1 VARLVRDWLPQSL
14 DWELVGGNRAVKTTA
29 GQAPPDDPTAGQ
41 APSSEA
47 TARQAPRISVIV
59 PTYNRCGMLRQTL
72 ESLAGQQFPSD
83 EFEVIVA
90 DDGSSDDTAGMVRSF
105 SGRLR
110 LQYCFQEDQGYRV
123 AAARNAGARLASSPI
138 LAFVDSGTL
147 AGPDFVRG
155 HLAAHAAGHGQ
166 RAVVGYCYGYRP
178 LDEMSWLT
186 AALAEV
192 EPAQVVRR
200 YGDDPSFA
208 DFRHSEFARADGD
221 LGRLAAPWFLF
232 WTVNCSVTA
241 DVFWEAGGF
250 DENYRSWGGED
261 TELGYRLFR
270 RGVPFAVSRD
280 AWTIELPHERHL
292 NANFQSV
299 GRNGRYFL
307 KKHGEPMAE
316 IAFGA
321 FKDKAP
327 GRIETDCAALASLTR
342 EAADREVSAEL
353 EKAAQ
358 DIPAEATVAVFGCG
372 AVLPPSLPP
381 CILMDF
387 DAHLLAQALAD
398 GRHTGHHAIGLRTP
412 LRTRSVDIV
421 IITSR
426 LSGLWDLWGERLLA
440 EARRIGHQVRGP
452 LSGTEGLSPVRGRP

>member
-1 VARLVRDWLPQSL
+1 
-14 DWELVGGNRAVKTTA
+14 VKTTA
-29 GQAPPDDPTAGQ
+29 GQAPPD
-41 APSSEA
+41 EA
-47 TARQAPRISVIV
+47 TAGQAPRISVIV
-59 PTYNRCGMLRQTL
+59 PTYNRCSMLQQTL
-72 ESLAGQQFPSD
+72 ESLAGQRFPSD

-110 LQYCFQEDQGYRV
+110 LRYCFQDDEGYRV
-123 AAARNAGARLASSPI
+123 AAARNAGARLASSPV

-147 AGPDFVRG
+147 TGPDFVRG
-155 HLAAHAAGHGQ
+155 HLAAHAAGH

-178 LDEMSWLT
+178 LDDMSWLT
-186 AALAEV
+186 EALAEL
-192 EPAQVVRR
+192 EPAQVVQR
-200 YGDDPSFA
+200 YGEDPSFA
-208 DFRHSEFARADGD
+208 DFRQSEFARTGDD

-232 WTVNCSVTA
+232 WTVNCSVPA
-241 DVFWEAGGF
+241 DIFWEVGGF

-270 RGVPFAVSRD
+270 RGVPFAVTRG

-292 NANFQSV
+292 NNNFQSV

-307 KKHGEPMAE
+307 KKHGEPTAE

-327 GRIETDCAALASLTR
+327 GRIESDCAALASLTR
-342 EAADREVSAEL
+342 DAADLDVSAEID
-353 EKAAQ
+353 KAAH
-358 DIPAEATVAVFGCG
+358 DIPAGATVAVFGCG

-387 DAHLLAQALAD
+387 DDRLLARALAD

-440 EARRIGHQVRGP
+440 EAHRIGHQVRGP
-452 LSGTEGLSPVRGRP
+452 LPEAEALSPVNRRP

>member
-1 VARLVRDWLPQSL
+1 
-14 DWELVGGNRAVKTTA
+14 VKTTA
-29 GQAPPDDPTAGQ
+29 GHALPDQATAGQ
-41 APSSEA
+41 VSPDQA
-47 TARQAPRISVIV
+47 TAGQAPRISVIV

-72 ESLAGQQFPSD
+72 ESLAGQRFPSD

-90 DDGSSDDTAGMVRSF
+90 DDGSSDDTAKMVRSF

-110 LQYCFQEDQGYRV
+110 LRYCFQDDQGYRV
-123 AAARNAGARLASSPI
+123 ATARNAGARLASSPV

-155 HLAAHAAGHGQ
+155 HLAAHAAEHGQ
-166 RAVVGYCYGYRP
+166 RAVVGYCFGYRP

-186 AALAEV
+186 EALTEL
-192 EPAQVVRR
+192 EPAQVVQR
-200 YGDDPSFA
+200 YGEDPSFA
-208 DFRHSEFARADGD
+208 DFRHSEFARAGED

-232 WTVNCSVTA
+232 WTVNCSVSA
-241 DVFWEAGGF
+241 GIFWEVGGF

-270 RGVPFAVSRD
+270 RGVPFAMSRD

-307 KKHGEPMAE
+307 KKHEEPMAE

-327 GRIETDCAALASLTR
+327 GRIESDCAALESLTQD
-342 EAADREVSAEL
+342 AADLEVSAEL

-358 DIPAEATVAVFGCG
+358 DIPAGATVAVFGCG
-372 AVLPPSLPP
+372 AVLPPSLPS
-381 CILMDF
+381 CIVMDF
-387 DAHLLAQALAD
+387 DARLLARALAD
-398 GRHTGHHAIGLRTP
+398 GRHTGHNAIGLRTP
-412 LRTRSVDIV
+412 LRTGSVDIV

-440 EARRIGHQVRGP
+440 EARRIGRQVRGP
-452 LSGTEGLSPVRGRP
+452 SPGAEALSPVTGRP

>member
-1 VARLVRDWLPQSL
+1 
-14 DWELVGGNRAVKTTA
+14 VKTTA
-29 GQAPPDDPTAGQ
+29 GQAPPDDATAGQ
-41 APSSEA
+41 APSEEAITGEAPSEEA
-47 TARQAPRISVIV
+47 ITGRASRISVIV

-72 ESLAGQQFPSD
+72 ESLAGQRFPSD

-90 DDGSSDDTAGMVRSF
+90 DDGSSDDTAEMVRSF

-110 LQYCFQEDQGYRV
+110 LRYCFQEDQGYRV
-123 AAARNAGARLASSPI
+123 ATARNAGARLASSPV

-147 AGPDFVRG
+147 TGPDFVHA
-155 HLAAHAAGHGQ
+155 HLAAHAAGPGQ

-186 AALAEV
+186 TALTELK
-192 EPAQVVRR
+192 PAQVVQR
-200 YGDDPSFA
+200 YGEDPSFA
-208 DFRHSEFARADGD
+208 DFRHSEFASAGHD

-232 WTVNCSVTA
+232 WTVNCSVPA
-241 DVFWEAGGF
+241 DIFWEVGGF

-270 RGVPFAVSRD
+270 RGVPFAASRD
-280 AWTIELPHERHL
+280 AWTIELPHKRHL

-321 FKDKAP
+321 FKDRTP
-327 GRIETDCAALASLTR
+327 GRIESDCAALASLTR
-342 EAADREVSAEL
+342 DAADLEVSAEI
-353 EKAAQ
+353 EKATQ
-358 DIPAEATVAVFGCG
+358 DIPAGATVAIFGCG
-372 AVLPPSLPP
+372 GVLPPSLPP
-381 CILMDF
+381 CIVMDF
-387 DAHLLAQALAD
+387 DARLLARALAD

-412 LRTRSVDIV
+412 LRTGSVDMV

-452 LSGTEGLSPVRGRP
+452 FDRG